1 MATILQ
7 YNYCLPK
14 DDVVVVDLPYPPSTT
29 MHWHKPNEP
38 FWKKKMTTMTMM
50 TIHDNDRA

>member
-7 YNYCLPK
+7 YNYSLP
-14 DDVVVVDLPYPPSTT
+14 DVVVVVDLPFPPSTT

-38 FWKKKMTTMTMM
+38 FWKKMMTMM
-50 TIHDNDRA
+50 TKVTIHDNDRA